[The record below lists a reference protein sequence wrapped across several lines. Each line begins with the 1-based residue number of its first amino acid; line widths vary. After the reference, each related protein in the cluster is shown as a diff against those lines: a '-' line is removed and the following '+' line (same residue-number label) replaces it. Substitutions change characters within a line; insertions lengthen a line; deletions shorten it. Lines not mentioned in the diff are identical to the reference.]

1 MSVQIIAVSPG
12 SPADRAGIQPGEL
25 LVALNRHPIEDILD
39 YQFYMTEQKLRI
51 DLQDADGGCRHVT
64 VRKDEYEELGLEF
77 SSYLMDQQH
86 HCKNKCI
93 FCFVDQMPPGM
104 RDTLY
109 FKDDDARLSFLFG
122 NYITL
127 TNMEQ
132 KDIDRIIQM
141 HISPVNVSV
150 HTMDPALR
158 QQMMQNPKAA
168 SSLDYLRQLAAAGIK
183 INTQLV
189 LCPGIN
195 DGPHLDES
203 LRQLGELYPSV
214 ESIAAVPVGLTK
226 FRDGL
231 YPLRPYS
238 KEEAQQVIR
247 QIHAFSE
254 AFLQREGVRLAY
266 PADEFFL
273 KAGIPIPDGEYYGE
287 YNQLENGVGLLSL
300 LREELAE
307 ALEDWE
313 DDGLSRRISL
323 ATGEAPAAFLQA
335 EIAKVT
341 QRFPGLDC
349 TVYPIHNDYFGD
361 EITVAG
367 LVTATDLIGQLRG
380 KDLGEEL
387 LIPGV
392 MLRHEQ
398 DKFLDDKTVEDVQ
411 QALGVPVRTVDN
423 DGAQFLQ
430 ALLGIQED
438 LSEATW

>member
-1 MSVQIIAVSPG
+1 MAVQIMSVVPG
-12 SPADRAGIQPGEL
+12 SPADRAGIRPGEML
-25 LVALNRHPIEDILD
+25 LEINQNPIEDILD
-39 YQFYMTEQKLRI
+39 YQFYMTDRKLKINLLGI
-51 DLQDADGGCRHVT
+51 DQAARQVT

-77 SSYLMDQQH
+77 ESYLMDKQH

-104 RDTLY
+104 RETLY

-132 KDIDRIIQM
+132 KDIDRIIKM
-141 HISPVNVSV
+141 HISPVNISV
-150 HTMDPALR
+150 HTMNPDLR
-158 QQMMQNPKAA
+158 QKVMLNPKAA
-168 SSLDYLRQLAAAGIK
+168 SSLDYLRQLARAGIK

-195 DGPHLDES
+195 DGEELVRS
-203 LRQLGELYPSV
+203 LKELGALYPSV

-226 FRDGL
+226 YRDGL
-231 YPLRPYS
+231 FPLRPYTR
-238 KEEAQQVIR
+238 EEAREVIR
-247 QIHAFSE
+247 TIHDFSDD
-254 AFLQREGVRLAY
+254 FLAREGVRMAY

-273 KAGIPIPDGEYYGE
+273 KAQMPIPDDAYYGE

-300 LREELAE
+300 LRQELTD

-313 DDGLSRRISL
+313 DDGVCRRISL
-323 ATGEAPAAFLQA
+323 ATGEAAADFLRE
-335 EIAKVT
+335 EIGRVK

-349 TVYPIHNDYFGD
+349 TVYAIHNDYFG
-361 EITVAG
+361 ENITVAG
-367 LVTATDLIGQLRG
+367 LVTATDLIRQLKG
-380 KDLGEEL
+380 KELGEEL

-398 DKFLDDKTVEDVQ
+398 DKFLDDGTIEDVQ
-411 QALGVPVRTVDN
+411 QALGVSVRTVDN
-423 DGAQFLQ
+423 DGTQFLL
-430 ALLGIQED
+430 ALLGIED
-438 LSEATW
+438 DAEYAW